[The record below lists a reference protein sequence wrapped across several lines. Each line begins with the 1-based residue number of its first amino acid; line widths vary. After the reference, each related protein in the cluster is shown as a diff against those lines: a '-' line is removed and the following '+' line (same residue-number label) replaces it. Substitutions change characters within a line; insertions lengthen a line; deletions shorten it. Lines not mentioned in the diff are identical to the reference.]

1 MAKQVRCLA
10 SLRDARPTPAL
21 PLEGGGRRM
30 RLDRFPPPL
39 AAYGRLWRL
48 RGRVREEGK
57 TKILLEAFD
66 HMAIGWPE
74 ACS

>member
-10 SLRDARPTPAL
+10 SLRDAPLTPAL

-57 TKILLEAFD
+57 TKTLLEAFD